1 MAEMKRFAQSQP
13 TATCSSFTDAPIH
26 RTNGWQ
32 HIDWYKVT
40 RQVRRLQA
48 RIVKATKA
56 GKWRM
61 VKALQRLLTRSFSG
75 RAMAVKRVTENKGKN
90 TAGVD
95 REIWNTPQ
103 KKMDAVHTLRPRGY
117 KAQPLRRVYIP
128 KSNGKKRPL
137 GIPTMKDR
145 AMQAL
150 YLLALEPIAETSA
163 DPNSYGFRRGR
174 STADA
179 IKYGFITLCSRHSAQ
194 WVLEADIK
202 GCFDHISHDWLLAHI
217 PLEKAI
223 LRQWLKAGYLEKG
236 LLYPTEEGTPQGG
249 IISPVLMNMTLDGLE
264 AMLKQRFSGT
274 HPRAKVHLNRYA
286 DDFII
291 SGVSPEQ
298 LATEVK
304 PLVVEFLQGR
314 GLTLSEE
321 KTRITHIITGF
332 DFLGR
337 NIRRFGNKTLI
348 RPSQTNVQAIETKV
362 RQIIKRNATLPPGKL
377 LLIINPVL
385 RGWAAHYR
393 HDVSKAAFDQ
403 VDNAV
408 FKALWQWSKRRHPTK
423 RWQWVK
429 QKYFPQA
436 SGRAWSFRGEVDGKR
451 HYLFKMRSVPIKRHI
466 KIKAEANPFDPEWE
480 LYFERRLFHKVKET
494 LQGQGRKWQLWR
506 EQKGKCSVC
515 QQILDLETDLD
526 VHHLVRRTMGGADT
540 LTNTVLLHANCHRQ
554 VHALNLTVM
563 KPCPSPGI

>member
-1 MAEMKRFAQSQP
+1 MAGMKRFAQSQP
-13 TATCSSFTDAPIH
+13 TVTCSSLPDAPIH
-26 RTNGWQ
+26 PTNGWH

-40 RQVRRLQA
+40 CQVRRLQA
-48 RIVKATKA
+48 RIVKATKE
-56 GKWRM
+56 GKWRK

-75 RAMAVKRVTENKGKN
+75 KAMAVKRVTENKGKN

-103 KKMDAVHTLRPRGY
+103 KKIDAVHALRQRGY

-150 YLLALEPIAETSA
+150 YLLALEPIAETTA
-163 DPNSYGFRRGR
+163 DPNSYGFRQGR

-179 IKYGFITLCSRHSAQ
+179 IEHSFATLCSRHSAQ

-217 PLEKAI
+217 PMEKAI
-223 LRQWLKAGYLEKG
+223 LRQWLKAGYMEKG
-236 LLYPTEEGTPQGG
+236 QLHPTEEGTPQGG

-264 AMLKQRFSGT
+264 TMLKQRFAGT

-286 DDFII
+286 DDFTA
-291 SGVSPEQ
+291 SGTSPEQ
-298 LATEVK
+298 LTTQVR
-304 PLVVEFLQGR
+304 PPVVEFLRER

-321 KTRITHIITGF
+321 KTRIIHITTGF

-348 RPSQTNVQAIETKV
+348 RPSQANVQAIVTKV
-362 RQIIKRNATLPPGKL
+362 CQIIKRNATLPPGKL

-385 RGWAAHYR
+385 RGWAEHFR
-393 HDVSKAAFDQ
+393 HDVSKAAFSH
-403 VDNAV
+403 VDTAI
-408 FKALWQWSKRRHPTK
+408 FKALWQWAKRRHPTQ

-436 SGRAWSFRGEVDGKR
+436 NGRAWSFRGEVDGKR
-451 HYLFKMRSVPIKRHI
+451 QYLFRTCSVPIRRHI
-466 KIKAEANPFDPEWE
+466 KIKAAANPFDPEWE
-480 LYFERRLFHKVKET
+480 LYFEKRLFHKAKET
-494 LQGQGRKWQLWR
+494 LRGQGRKWQLWR
-506 EQKGKCSVC
+506 EQKGKCLVC
-515 QQILDLETDLD
+515 QQALDPDIDLD
-526 VHHLVRRTMGGADT
+526 VHHIVWRSLGGADT
-540 LTNTVLLHANCHRQ
+540 LQNSVLLHANCHRQ
-554 VHALNLTVM
+554 VHALKLTVM

>member
-1 MAEMKRFAQSQP
+1 MAGMKRLAQSQP
-13 TATCSSFTDAPIH
+13 TATCSSLPDAPIH
-26 RTNGWQ
+26 PTKGWH

-61 VKALQRLLTRSFSG
+61 VKALQRLLTHSFSG
-75 RAMAVKRVTENKGKN
+75 KAMAVKRVTENKGKN

-103 KKMDAVHTLRPRGY
+103 KKIEAVHALRQRGY

-163 DPNSYGFRRGR
+163 DPNSYGFRQGR

-179 IKYGFITLCSRHSAQ
+179 IERSFVTLCSRHSAQ

-217 PLEKAI
+217 PMEKAI
-223 LRQWLKAGYLEKG
+223 LRQWLKAGYMEKG

-264 AMLKQRFSGT
+264 AMLKQRFAGT

-291 SGVSPEQ
+291 TGVSPEQ

-304 PLVVEFLQGR
+304 PLVVEFLQAR

-321 KTRITHIITGF
+321 KTHITHITTGF

-348 RPSQTNVQAIETKV
+348 RPSQANVQAIGTKV

-377 LLIINPVL
+377 VLIINPML
-385 RGWAAHYR
+385 RGWAEHYR

-403 VDNAV
+403 VDTTIFN
-408 FKALWQWSKRRHPTK
+408 ALWQWAKRRHPTQ

-429 QKYFPQA
+429 QKYFPPA
-436 SGRAWSFRGEVDGKR
+436 NGRAWSFRGEVDGKR
-451 HYLFKMRSVPIKRHI
+451 HYLFKASRVPIKRHI
-466 KIKAEANPFDPEWE
+466 KIKADANPFDPEWE

-506 EQKGKCSVC
+506 EQKGKCSIC
-515 QQILDLETDLD
+515 HQTLDLDTDLD
-526 VHHLVRRTMGGADT
+526 VHHLVWRSMGGADT
-540 LTNTVLLHANCHRQ
+540 LRNSILLHANCHRQ
-554 VHALNLTVM
+554 VHALNLTVL